1 VEKPDLSS
9 TIPLQT
15 DPAEIATFDWRHDAQ
30 ARLALYEQERA
41 EAQKKRRAGRPK
53 GELTHSLIEKLRDCN
68 VLQLKNVKKR
78 CDREIERQSHAPRD
92 YDCSQRY
99 TVRVLNSVTVK
110 KVRFRL
116 EFRRTSL
123 RSKKVYVNGPYVRRY
138 WWDGSIVKSEH
149 VKSGKSLR
157 TAVPKKVWD
166 AFKDLVESPKND
178 EIRARLIEKIA
189 RDIQ

>member
-1 VEKPDLSS
+1 VEKPGLSS
-9 TIPLQT
+9 TNPLQT
-15 DPAEIATFDWRHDAQ
+15 DPAGFSTFDWRHGAQ
-30 ARLALYEQERA
+30 ARLAQHEQERA

-53 GELTHSLIEKLRDCN
+53 GELTHSLIEKLRNCN
-68 VLQLKNVKKR
+68 VLQLQNVKKR
-78 CDREIERQSHAPRD
+78 CDREIERQSHAPSD
-92 YDCSQRY
+92 YDCGQPY

-138 WWDGSIVKSEH
+138 WWDGSIVKSKH

-157 TAVPKKVWD
+157 TAVPRKVWD

-178 EIRARLIEKIA
+178 EIRGRLIEKVA
-189 RDIQ
+189 RETE